1 MNILVLGGTGAMGTH
16 LVEILA
22 QNGMNVTVT
31 SRRRRQNSKNVTYIE
46 GNAHNQHFLNE
57 VLKSN
62 VWDAIVDFMAYST
75 VEYKERIHVL
85 LNSTRQLVYL
95 SSARVYA
102 QSSSPLTEQSP
113 RLLDICKD
121 EDYLSTDEYALAK
134 ARQENLLFDCGK
146 NNWTI
151 IRPYVTYDENRL
163 QLCCEEKES
172 WLYRA
177 MYGRT
182 IVVSEDMLNRT
193 TTFTYGGDVARGIA
207 AVIGQEDALGEAFHI
222 TNNDYS
228 TWKVVLEWYLNTIEN
243 FIGKRPDVLVAPEY
257 KVYYGGTPRQV
268 QYDRLYD
275 RTFDNS
281 KISHYCDVNSFIKTK
296 DGIELC
302 LNKFLTNPRWNSI
315 NIIHEALKDRDT
327 KEWMRI
333 DEFSH
338 IGGLR
343 DTLRYYAYR
352 AGFKCV

>member
-22 QNGMNVTVT
+22 KNGMKVTVT
-31 SRRRRQNSKNVTYIE
+31 SRRRRQNTKNVSYVE

-57 VLKSN
+57 VLKSD

-75 VEYKERIHVL
+75 EEYKERIHVL
-85 LNSTRQLVYL
+85 LNSTKQLVYL

-121 EDYLSTDEYALAK
+121 DGYLSTDEYALAK

-146 NNWTI
+146 KNWTI
-151 IRPYVTYDENRL
+151 IRPYVTFDENRL
-163 QLCCEEKES
+163 QLSCEEKES

-177 MYGRT
+177 LHGRT
-182 IVVSEDMLNRT
+182 IVVSEDILNRI

-207 AVIGQEDALGEAFHI
+207 AIIGNENALGETFHI
-222 TNNDYS
+222 TNNNKY
-228 TWKVVLEWYLNTIEN
+228 TWKVIFDWYLNAIEK
-243 FIGKRPDVLVAPEY
+243 FSGKRPEVLVTPEY

-275 RTFDNS
+275 RIFDNS
-281 KISHYCDVNSFIKTK
+281 KISQYCDVNSFMKPK
-296 DGIELC
+296 ECIELC
-302 LNKFLTNPRWNSI
+302 LNKFLTNPIWHSI

-327 KEWMRI
+327 KEWMGI
-333 DEFSH
+333 EEFSH
-338 IGGLR
+338 IGGWQNI
-343 DTLRYYAYR
+343 LRYYAYR
-352 AGFKCV
+352 LGLKHI